1 MLWPKVIAAGTKYDE
16 TICLTDL
23 LATAA
28 DITNTRLPDNGGEDS
43 VTLLPYMSGDNKGA
57 LKEATVHYSING
69 SFAIRQGKWKLVLCA
84 DSGGWSPPSQKK
96 GEDKGLSPIQLYDIE
111 TNLGEKNNVYAQH
124 PGVVKHLTRLL
135 ESYVK
140 NGRSTP
146 GAPQENDVAVTIVKN

>member
-96 GEDKGLSPIQLYDIE
+96 
-111 TNLGEKNNVYAQH
+111 EKTKVYHRYNSMTSKQILVRKTTSM
-124 PGVVKHLTRLL
+124 PNTLVL
-135 ESYVK
+135 
-140 NGRSTP
+140 
-146 GAPQENDVAVTIVKN
+146 

>member
-69 SFAIRQGKWKLVLCA
+69 SFAISKASGNSSFALTQAGGARQV
-84 DSGGWSPPSQKK
+84 KK
-96 GEDKGLSPIQLYDIE
+96 KRRQRFITDTTL
-111 TNLGEKNNVYAQH
+111 
-124 PGVVKHLTRLL
+124 
-135 ESYVK
+135 
-140 NGRSTP
+140 
-146 GAPQENDVAVTIVKN
+146 